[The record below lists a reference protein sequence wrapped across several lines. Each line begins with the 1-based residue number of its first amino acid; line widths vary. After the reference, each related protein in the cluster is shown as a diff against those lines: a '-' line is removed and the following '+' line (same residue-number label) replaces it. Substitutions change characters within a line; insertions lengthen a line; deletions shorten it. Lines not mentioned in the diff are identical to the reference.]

1 MIDQGLAGIVGSG
14 RWGDFG
20 NCFRGAGGAQFS
32 VGDLKFVADI
42 FQEVDEEVRRE
53 QLKKLWDRYG
63 ILLIA
68 VCIAAIAAV
77 GAWRGYEWW
86 QGKKAAEAGAAF
98 ENAVNL
104 AEAGKHQEADAAFA
118 KIATDS
124 TAGYR
129 TLASLREAAEL
140 CCRKAHYAAERL
152 TAVPGV
158 TRAFADRPFFKEF
171 VLRCTPDVEHILSRA
186 RQAGFDLGPALSQFT
201 DEEHG
206 VPGNGVLVAVT
217 EKRTKHEIDAL
228 AAVLAGESVSHP
240 SRPLAVGPREP
251 SAAH

>member
-1 MIDQGLAGIVGSG
+1 LAKDLLELPAPAVGASSGTVFEAQAGLGS
-14 RWGDFG
+14 
-20 NCFRGAGGAQFS
+20 S

-42 FQEVDEEVRRE
+42 FQEVNEEVRRE

-63 ILLIA
+63 ILVIA

-98 ENAVNL
+98 ENAVSL

-129 TLASLREAAEL
+129 TLAHLREAAEL
-140 CCRKAHYAAERL
+140 AQTDKGAAVKAYDDVAADKS
-152 TAVPGV
+152 VG
-158 TRAFADRPFFKEF
+158 
-171 VLRCTPDVEHILSRA
+171 DVV
-186 RQAGFDLGPALSQFT
+186 RQ
-201 DEEHG
+201 
-206 VPGNGVLVAVT
+206 
-217 EKRTKHEIDAL
+217 L
-228 AAVLAGESVSHP
+228 AAVRAGFLLVDTAPYSEMRTRLEPLTGSDKTFRHTARELLALSAWKSGDMDAAKQWASMIITDPQSP
-240 SRPLAVGPREP
+240 QSTRSRAEVLSELI
-251 SAAH
+251 AAGDKG

>member
-1 MIDQGLAGIVGSG
+1 
-14 RWGDFG
+14 
-20 NCFRGAGGAQFS
+20 
-32 VGDLKFVADI
+32 VADI

-140 CCRKAHYAAERL
+140 AQTNKGAAVKAYDDVAADKS
-152 TAVPGV
+152 VG
-158 TRAFADRPFFKEF
+158 
-171 VLRCTPDVEHILSRA
+171 DVV
-186 RQAGFDLGPALSQFT
+186 RQ
-201 DEEHG
+201 
-206 VPGNGVLVAVT
+206 
-217 EKRTKHEIDAL
+217 L
-228 AAVLAGESVSHP
+228 AAVRAGFLLVDTAPYSEMRTQLEPLTGSDKIFRHTARELLALSAWKSGDVDAAKQWVSMIITDP
-240 SRPLAVGPREP
+240 QSPQSTRSRAEVLSELI
-251 SAAH
+251 AAGDKG